1 MGLTI
6 KCKKTGTSYALGYF
20 GMAKLRTRVAELCC
34 PEFGAAYEETY
45 KKTALHLG
53 HEETD
58 EDRKAFEDRINGI
71 IRRCIKEKKVHY
83 KVVDFCLQPDTKG
96 AIRYGACKVIY
107 DGIKDAE
114 DDWCVGYAGW
124 DNPFLWT
131 QFVALLKE
139 CYDNKSDLVWY

>member
-1 MGLTI
+1 MGVFF
-6 KCKKTGTSYALGYF
+6 KCKRTGTSYALGYF
-20 GMAKLRTRVAELCC
+20 GMAKLRIKVAELCC
-34 PEFGAAYEETY
+34 PEFGAAYKETFHNAVRLSG
-45 KKTALHLG
+45 TAQ
-53 HEETD
+53 EKE
-58 EDRKAFEDRINGI
+58 AFEKRINGI
-71 IRRCIKEKKVHY
+71 IRRCLDEKKVHP

-107 DGIKDAE
+107 DGVKGAE

-124 DNPFLWT
+124 DNPFTWM